1 MAEKDNKKKQIPL
14 RLSAQLYN
22 AIAAWAEDDFMYSDM
37 FCSAI
42 IVAGGSGKR
51 MGNMYPNT

>member
-22 AIAAWAEDDFMYSDM
+22 AIAAGAEELKDLFGDEFVGLKLFVPSMDRLNI
-37 FCSAI
+37 C
-42 IVAGGSGKR
+42 
-51 MGNMYPNT
+51 